1 VPEIHLTSGP
11 ATDRHSTHAATRTAE
26 LLAEVG
32 PNSDLVWLIER
43 VSRTTLPWVVI
54 PGTAIT
60 AWGERDPAGW
70 EKVSDWLAGRGV
82 AIVRI

>member
-1 VPEIHLTSGP
+1 MPETYQSSEP
-11 ATDRHSTHAATRTAE
+11 ATFRRSTHAATRTAE
-26 LLAEVG
+26 LLAELG
-32 PNSDLVWLIER
+32 PNRDLVWLVER
-43 VSRTTLPWVVI
+43 VAQTNLPWVVI